1 MNLFLPPSCDRPRAS
16 ENTGERHVGNTE
28 PAPRRL
34 PDMDHG
40 SPGSTQVGCTT
51 NEYGV

>member
-16 ENTGERHVGNTE
+16 EDTSERHIGNTE

-34 PDMDHG
+34 PDVDHG
-40 SPGSTQVGCTT
+40 VDAGRCTT